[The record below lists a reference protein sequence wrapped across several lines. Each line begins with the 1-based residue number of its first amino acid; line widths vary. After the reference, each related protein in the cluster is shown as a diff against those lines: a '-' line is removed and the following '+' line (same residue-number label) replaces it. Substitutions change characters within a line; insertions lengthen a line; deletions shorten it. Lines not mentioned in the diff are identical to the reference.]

1 MRRLEGGATLWGVSL
16 EMAQL
21 PQSTSIPRASVKC
34 VLVEDQILFL
44 EMLSQLLQMQPGL
57 KVVAQAPT
65 VAEGLAACKIHKP
78 DLLILD
84 LELPDG
90 EGLEVARALVR
101 WNPAAKVIILSGHA
115 STFFCP
121 ARIGKSILAVV
132 DKTQT
137 FDDLRAELKAILPP
151 LKPVSSRAKAPAKNP
166 LFQKGFSERE
176 AQIFGMIGEGL
187 CSKEIADHL
196 GLSEHTIQSHRK
208 RMAAKLGTQ
217 GNELVQVAIAHR
229 RLSFSSP
236 KGE

>member
-1 MRRLEGGATLWGVSL
+1 MSK
-16 EMAQL
+16 
-21 PQSTSIPRASVKC
+21 PRPAVKC

-57 KVVAQAPT
+57 NVVARAPT

-90 EGLEVARALVR
+90 QGLEVARALVR

-121 ARIGKSILAVV
+121 ARIGKSILAVL

-151 LKPVSSRAKAPAKNP
+151 LKTGSGKARANAKKP

-176 AQIFGMIGEGL
+176 LQIFGLIGEGL
-187 CSKEIADHL
+187 CSKEIAIHL

-208 RMAAKLGTQ
+208 RIAAKLGTQ
-217 GNELVQVAIAHR
+217 GNELVQAAIAQR
-229 RLSFSSP
+229 RPSFTGP
-236 KGE
+236 KAK

>member
-1 MRRLEGGATLWGVSL
+1 
-16 EMAQL
+16 MAS
-21 PQSTSIPRASVKC
+21 PKTTSIQRPALRC

-44 EMLSQLLQMQPGL
+44 EMLSQVLQMQPGL
-57 KVVAQAPT
+57 KVIAQAPT
-65 VAEGLAACKIHKP
+65 VAEGLSACKIHKP

-137 FDDLRAELKAILPP
+137 FGDLRTELNAILPP
-151 LKPVSSRAKAPAKNP
+151 LKPVSSRAKVPAKNP
-166 LFQKGFSERE
+166 LFQKGLSERE
-176 AQIFGMIGEGL
+176 AEIFGMIGEGL
-187 CSKEIADHL
+187 CSKEIAAQI

-208 RMAAKLGTQ
+208 RIAAKLGTQ
-217 GNELVQVAIAHR
+217 GNELVQAAIAQR
-229 RLSFSSP
+229 RPSFSSP
-236 KGE
+236 KGK